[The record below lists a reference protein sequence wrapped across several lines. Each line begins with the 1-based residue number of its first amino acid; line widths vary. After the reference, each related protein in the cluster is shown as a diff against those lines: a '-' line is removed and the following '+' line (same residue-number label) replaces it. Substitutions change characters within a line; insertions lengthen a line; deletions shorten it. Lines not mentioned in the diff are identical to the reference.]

1 MLATLSSAAA
11 EGPDNKGCGCE
22 FTEFGC
28 CPDDTTTARGSAFE
42 GCGCVSTEHGC
53 CPDKFTPA
61 PGPNMEGCPCHT
73 YEYGCCPD
81 GESIARGPGQ
91 EGCTCKDREYGCC
104 PDRRTPASG
113 IDFEGCGCAASLFGC
128 CPDGNSTADGEN
140 FEGCEDQELP
150 VAPPDVCGLEKDR
163 GPNRDFVVRWSFDME
178 YGGCTRFWWG
188 GEGGNRNNFLTKEDC
203 NEVCVDPVGKSVSIS
218 PAQSRH

>member
-1 MLATLSSAAA
+1 MTGTRTRTQVKTVLATLSSAAA

-81 GESIARGPGQ
+81 GESIAR
-91 EGCTCKDREYGCC
+91 
-104 PDRRTPASG
+104 
-113 IDFEGCGCAASLFGC
+113 
-128 CPDGNSTADGEN
+128 
-140 FEGCEDQELP
+140 
-150 VAPPDVCGLEKDR
+150 
-163 GPNRDFVVRWSFDME
+163 
-178 YGGCTRFWWG
+178 
-188 GEGGNRNNFLTKEDC
+188 
-203 NEVCVDPVGKSVSIS
+203 
-218 PAQSRH
+218 

>member
-1 MLATLSSAAA
+1 MKSMKPKQQLILQGKEGLTSNENDCAQILTDHFSKVFFSEEAAPMPVIPPA
-11 EGPDNKGCGCE
+11 EMRTPFHHNEVKKAVNSMKNNKGCGCE

-81 GESIARGPGQ
+81 GESIAR
-91 EGCTCKDREYGCC
+91 
-104 PDRRTPASG
+104 
-113 IDFEGCGCAASLFGC
+113 
-128 CPDGNSTADGEN
+128 
-140 FEGCEDQELP
+140 
-150 VAPPDVCGLEKDR
+150 
-163 GPNRDFVVRWSFDME
+163 
-178 YGGCTRFWWG
+178 
-188 GEGGNRNNFLTKEDC
+188 
-203 NEVCVDPVGKSVSIS
+203 
-218 PAQSRH
+218 